1 MEAGDQAGGRNPILV
16 LALHCHNVQK
26 SLAVMQL
33 SSRPSS
39 SSIAAGA
46 VSAAYHEDPHP
57 PSPPLHPLVSALSAM
72 TKGMPPAVL
81 TLFRQPGSGGDKDHN
96 QASSCSCSLAGEPLP
111 VRTSCI
117 ATKPLFGL
125 SLPNSG
131 LFNCFDHNERT
142 QAMSPCPSSP
152 CACCD
157 NTNDNNFRDNTV
169 GDTDSSRGSSWKPL
183 FGLWMQ
189 GFSIAAGLHQAA
201 AASER
206 ESSADY
212 SCSCDNKGGM
222 ESRKPILE
230 GGTINVSLMAMS
242 LLRPDNKQQ
251 LQQQQQQGSNSNFHQ
266 KPGCE
271 HHHMKNC
278 SSAQVLSY
286 LKHNPT
292 LLKEQASASF
302 GFGFLCHHFSSLGS
316 QAVRIHC
323 ERKRSRAMSEGDS
336 TREYFQRNA
345 AKRPFLGFSVQL
357 LLDSMSEHTLRPM
370 QIRAKTGKRR
380 ILTRLRS
387 LGFARIQVEPEMP
400 SSPGTP
406 SKKARDGVVKY
417 DSTDRFCDATAHTH
431 ISRLQSIQVEVVKRL
446 RLTKL
451 RSLGFARMHGDPEVP
466 SSSVSV
472 PDEGQPELT
481 DNSSSGANTTTFQS
495 SGMQAIQVIIPK
507 FDELRSSL
515 RTLSVKELV
524 DRVYQMTRSDP
535 GYPDKKKLT
544 SVQDFFR
551 YTEAE
556 GRRLFEELDRDSDGQ
571 VTLDDLEIAMKRRR
585 LPQRYAREFLRRTRK
600 HWFAKSF
607 GWSEFQLLMEQK
619 EPMMLRAFT
628 SLSLSKSGTL
638 QKNQVLASLRNA
650 GLPATDS
657 NAAAMMK
664 FLNVDTDGSIAY
676 GQFRNFMLLLP
687 PERLGDDPRMVW
699 FEAATVVPMAPPVDV
714 PAGSVLKSAL
724 AGGLASALSTSLLHP
739 LDTVKTRLQASTL
752 SFPEV
757 IAKLPQIGV
766 RGMYQ
771 GSIPA
776 VLGQFTSHGIRTGV
790 LEASKLLLKNMAPN
804 ISDIQVQS
812 LSSFT
817 STVIGTAVRIPCEVL
832 KQRLQAGL
840 YHNVGEAIVATYQ
853 QDGLRGFFRGTGVT
867 LCREVPFYVAGM
879 GIYEEAKKVV
889 QQVLDRELAPWETI
903 AIGGLS
909 GGLAAVATTPFDV
922 MKTRTMTAGPGMP
935 STMGAIMIAI
945 VQQEGLLAL
954 FKGALPRF
962 FWIAPLGAMNFAGY
976 ELAKR
981 AMEEKNKEVLDFS
994 SHEVQ

>member
-26 SLAVMQL
+26 SLAIMQL

-81 TLFRQPGSGGDKDHN
+81 TLFRQPGSGGDKEHN

-169 GDTDSSRGSSWKPL
+169 GDTDSSRGSSRKPL

-189 GFSIAAGLHQAA
+189 GFSIAAGPHQAA

-212 SCSCDNKGGM
+212 SCSCDNKGGT

-242 LLRPDNKQQ
+242 LLRPDTKQQ
-251 LQQQQQQGSNSNFHQ
+251 LQQQQQGSNSNFHQ

-278 SSAQVLSY
+278 SSAQLLSY
-286 LKHNPT
+286 SKHNPQ
-292 LLKEQASASF
+292 LLKEQASPSF

-316 QAVRIHC
+316 QAARIHC
-323 ERKRSRAMSEGDS
+323 ERKRSRSMSEGDS

-406 SKKARDGVVKY
+406 SKKARDRVVKY

-481 DNSSSGANTTTFQS
+481 DNSSSGANTTTSQS

-507 FDELRSSL
+507 FDEFRSSL

-524 DRVYQMTRSDP
+524 DRVYQMARSDP

-556 GRRLFEELDRDSDGQ
+556 GGG
-571 VTLDDLEIAMKRRR
+571 
-585 LPQRYAREFLRRTRK
+585 FL
-600 HWFAKSF
+600 
-607 GWSEFQLLMEQK
+607 
-619 EPMMLRAFT
+619 
-628 SLSLSKSGTL
+628 
-638 QKNQVLASLRNA
+638 
-650 GLPATDS
+650 
-657 NAAAMMK
+657 
-664 FLNVDTDGSIAY
+664 I
-676 GQFRNFMLLLP
+676 LLP
-687 PERLGDDPRMVW
+687 
-699 FEAATVVPMAPPVDV
+699 
-714 PAGSVLKSAL
+714 K
-724 AGGLASALSTSLLHP
+724 
-739 LDTVKTRLQASTL
+739 
-752 SFPEV
+752 
-757 IAKLPQIGV
+757 
-766 RGMYQ
+766 
-771 GSIPA
+771 
-776 VLGQFTSHGIRTGV
+776 
-790 LEASKLLLKNMAPN
+790 
-804 ISDIQVQS
+804 
-812 LSSFT
+812 
-817 STVIGTAVRIPCEVL
+817 
-832 KQRLQAGL
+832 
-840 YHNVGEAIVATYQ
+840 
-853 QDGLRGFFRGTGVT
+853 
-867 LCREVPFYVAGM
+867 
-879 GIYEEAKKVV
+879 
-889 QQVLDRELAPWETI
+889 
-903 AIGGLS
+903 
-909 GGLAAVATTPFDV
+909 
-922 MKTRTMTAGPGMP
+922 
-935 STMGAIMIAI
+935 
-945 VQQEGLLAL
+945 
-954 FKGALPRF
+954 
-962 FWIAPLGAMNFAGY
+962 
-976 ELAKR
+976 
-981 AMEEKNKEVLDFS
+981 
-994 SHEVQ
+994 